1 MCGKFTAQAS
11 WREVVDFSQP
21 LTGDSGGGGGD
32 EGAAGETFSYR
43 VGGLLPVIV
52 WIPELQQRRIIN
64 MRWAIPDRNG
74 APKHIHARAE
84 TVDKLPTFRE
94 SFLEGRRGIV
104 VFKTFNERKDTRR
117 PDGKTVGQQW
127 TIDPTDG
134 LPRGFSFIYTQAEVP
149 NSPEPIW
156 VCVMVTVPANELIK
170 RMIKEQEDDPRM
182 PAILAEGY
190 DVWGTWLGEF
200 GNDPVAAR
208 ALLKTVEGVT
218 WQTFPEPKAPK
229 SPRKR

>member
-11 WREVVDFSQP
+11 WRDVVDFSQP
-21 LTGDSGGGGGD
+21 LTGDSGGGGGGD
-32 EGAAGETFSYR
+32 EGAADETFTYR
-43 VGGLLPVIV
+43 VGGQLPVII
-52 WIPELQQRRIIN
+52 WHAGEKRRRVVP

-94 SFLEGRRGIV
+94 SFVEGRRGIV
-104 VFKTFNERKDTRR
+104 VFKTFNERKDIRR

-127 TIDPTDG
+127 TIDPKDG

-156 VCVMVTVPANELIK
+156 VCVMVTVPANDLIR
-170 RMIKEQEDDPRM
+170 RMIKEEEEDPRM
-182 PAILAEGY
+182 PAILAEEY
-190 DVWGTWLGEF
+190 DVWASWLGET
-200 GNDPVAAR
+200 GNDPVAAK

-218 WQTFPEPKAPK
+218 WQTFPEPKAPR
-229 SPRKR
+229 PRKR